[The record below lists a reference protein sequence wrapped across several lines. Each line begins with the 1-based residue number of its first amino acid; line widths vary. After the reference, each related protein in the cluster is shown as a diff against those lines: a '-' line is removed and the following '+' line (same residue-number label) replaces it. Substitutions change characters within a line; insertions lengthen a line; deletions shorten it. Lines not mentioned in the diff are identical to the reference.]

1 MEKVKAVLRPLIKW
15 DEAYRAALATQGID
29 SQGKF
34 PTMDWRIRSLM
45 AEHSQVKLVEFHL
58 SLKHLMQFV
67 GVHLIRHP
75 YLLPF
80 IHSQRIDRD
89 QKGEIER
96 ITEKFLEVLDEDIKN
111 DPDFNPRWVLP
122 QGTQN
127 DHDLYLNAQTFVNI
141 SRKRL
146 CSCASKE
153 TRQVWQLVKET
164 MKEVD
169 PAVYHCMVRQCVY
182 RGVCTEMHP
191 ACEYW
196 KTEAFQKELHEY
208 RMGIKCYRD
217 FYQTN
222 KK

>member
-1 MEKVKAVLRPLIKW
+1 M
-15 DEAYRAALATQGID
+15 
-29 SQGKF
+29 
-34 PTMDWRIRSLM
+34 
-45 AEHSQVKLVEFHL
+45 
-58 SLKHLMQFV
+58 
-67 GVHLIRHP
+67 
-75 YLLPF
+75 LPF

-89 QKGEIER
+89 QKEDIER
-96 ITEKFLEVLDEDIKN
+96 ITQKFMAVLEEDIKN

-122 QGTQN
+122 QGAQN
-127 DHDLYLNAQTFVNI
+127 DHDFYLNAQTFVNI

-153 TRQVWQLVKET
+153 TRKVWQLVKDT
-164 MKEVD
+164 MKDVD

-196 KTEAFQKELHEY
+196 KTESFKKELHEY

-217 FYQTN
+217 YHKTSN
-222 KK
+222 K

>member
-1 MEKVKAVLRPLIKW
+1 
-15 DEAYRAALATQGID
+15 
-29 SQGKF
+29 
-34 PTMDWRIRSLM
+34 
-45 AEHSQVKLVEFHL
+45 
-58 SLKHLMQFV
+58 MQFV

-80 IHSQRIDRD
+80 VHSQRIDRD
-89 QKGEIER
+89 QAEEIKR
-96 ITEKFLEVLDEDIKN
+96 VTKKLMTVLEDDIKN
-111 DPDFNPRWVLP
+111 DPDFNERHILP
-122 QGTQN
+122 QGTPN
-127 DHDLYLNAQTFVNI
+127 DHDFYLNAQTFVNI

-153 TRQVWQLVKET
+153 TRKVWQLVKDV

-196 KTEAFQKELHEY
+196 KTDVFQKELHEY
-208 RMGIKCYRD
+208 RLGIKCYRD
-217 FYQTN
+217 YHIQ

>member
-1 MEKVKAVLRPLIKW
+1 MEKVDVSIRPLIQW

-34 PTMDWRIRSLM
+34 PSMDWRIRSLM

-80 IHSQRIDRD
+80 VHSQRIDRD
-89 QKGEIER
+89 QKEEIER
-96 ITEKFLEVLDEDIKN
+96 FTQKFMSVLEEDIKN

-127 DHDLYLNAQTFVNI
+127 DHDFYLNAQTFVNI

-153 TRQVWQLVKET
+153 TRQVVQLVKERI
-164 MKEVD
+164 KEVD
-169 PAVYHCMVRQCVY
+169 PAVYHCMVRQCV
-182 RGVCTEMHP
+182 
-191 ACEYW
+191 
-196 KTEAFQKELHEY
+196 
-208 RMGIKCYRD
+208 
-217 FYQTN
+217 
-222 KK
+222 